1 MPIRTEDTVLIRQAI
16 AYIIELYREV
26 TGENG
31 APSLGTQNQ
40 VVDFILSD
48 PELRE
53 AVAEWA
59 LTAETEEA
67 TTEPPRRLSC
77 DAAYQR
83 IRAHLQ
89 AAMEPPVFMRPGEET
104 GDRR

>member
-1 MPIRTEDTVLIRQAI
+1 MTVRTETPPLIRDAL
-16 AYIIELYREV
+16 AYVVELYREL

-48 PELRE
+48 PKLCD
-53 AVAEWA
+53 AVERWA
-59 LTAETEEA
+59 GTVEIDEA
-67 TTEPPRRLSC
+67 TTEPPRRLPA

-83 IRAHLQ
+83 IRSYIEAT
-89 AAMEPPVFMRPGEET
+89 MEQPVFMRPGQEP

>member
-1 MPIRTEDTVLIRQAI
+1 MPAITEDTVLIGYAT
-16 AYIIELYREV
+16 AYGIELYREL

-48 PELRE
+48 FELRV
-53 AVAEWA
+53 AVRQWGR
-59 LTAETEEA
+59 TVETDEA
-67 TTEPPRRLSC
+67 TTEPPRRLAC
-77 DAAYQR
+77 NAAYRR
-83 IRAHLQ
+83 IRAFME
-89 AAMEPPVFMRPGEET
+89 AAMEQPMFRRPGQEP